1 VLSFWSA
8 RRTLGLVAIVTFAS
22 ATLSGCSAA
31 LNGVGLGK
39 PEHIHSAATDGEE
52 FFLASEQ
59 GLYVWTG
66 SSWDLRGEVFDV
78 MGLAINDGVFYASGH
93 PGLTQDLPNPLGLL
107 LSDNAGETWRSHSL
121 SGHVDFHLLRVSGDT
136 LVGIAANFNSVL
148 VSTDGGTN
156 WLTLVTPV
164 FTDLDMNPTEP
175 REMLL
180 VSDGALFLSTDAA
193 TSFSQTPAPDDV
205 LLVDWSDNGVF
216 LASSSAL
223 FRSDT
228 YNGTFV
234 RVAQKFTNI
243 AAIGASSDAVIVLDD
258 QGVHMSTD
266 GGATFDSAAS

>member
-1 VLSFWSA
+1 
-8 RRTLGLVAIVTFAS
+8 
-22 ATLSGCSAA
+22 
-31 LNGVGLGK
+31 
-39 PEHIHSAATDGEE
+39 
-52 FFLASEQ
+52 
-59 GLYVWTG
+59 LYVWTG
-66 SSWDLRGEVFDV
+66 SSWELRGEVFDV
-78 MGLAINDGVFYASGH
+78 MGLAIDEGVFYASGH

-164 FTDLDMNPTEP
+164 FTDFDMNPAEP

-180 VSDGALFLSTDAA
+180 VSDGALFVSADAA
-193 TSFSQTPAPDDV
+193 TSFSQAPSPDDV
-205 LLVDWSDNGVF
+205 LFVDWSDNGVF

-223 FRSDT
+223 YRSENYSGTYVQIAQTFR
-228 YNGTFV
+228 
-234 RVAQKFTNI
+234 NI
-243 AAIGASSDAVIVLDD
+243 AAIGASSQAVIVLDD

-266 GGATFDSAAS
+266 GGATFSLAAAQERRFFPSS